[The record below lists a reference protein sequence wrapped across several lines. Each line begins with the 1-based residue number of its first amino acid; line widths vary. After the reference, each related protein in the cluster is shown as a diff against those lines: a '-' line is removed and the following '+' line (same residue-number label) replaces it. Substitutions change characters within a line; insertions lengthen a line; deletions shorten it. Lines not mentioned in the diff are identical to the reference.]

1 MNNKA
6 VLLGVIIV
14 TCILLSGCGGNTSA
28 TPDSATKKTE
38 ETTTLASTTEPPT
51 TVPLTTV
58 PPTTMPPTTMPPTT
72 VHTHQWE
79 DVTSTI
85 HHDAVYGQVWVVDK
99 PAETKNYKVISYE
112 CDVCLRTF
120 DIDFDFMTSS
130 ERQQTMSL
138 LEQHKQY
145 ELSEYYRKMEL
156 FRNGKWSPMP
166 DYPTIST
173 HDFYF
178 TKDVPEEGH
187 YENQVTKEAYDET
200 VITGQRCKTC
210 GEYRAVETKNN

>member
-1 MNNKA
+1 MKKRTVSLLVVSA
-6 VLLGVIIV
+6 ICVLFA
-14 TCILLSGCGGNTSA
+14 GCGNSSSA
-28 TPDSATKKTE
+28 TPDSASKKSEVTTTIE
-38 ETTTLASTTEPPT
+38 QATTLAPT
-51 TVPLTTV
+51 TVAPTTV
-58 PPTTMPPTTMPPTT
+58 PPTTVPPTTEPPTT

-120 DIDFDFMTSS
+120 DIDFEFMTSL

-145 ELSEYYRKMEL
+145 ELGEYYRKMEL
-156 FRNGKWSPMP
+156 FRSGKHVLMP

-200 VITGQRCKTC
+200 VITGKRCKTC
-210 GEYRAVETKNN
+210 GEFKAVEN